1 MKRTREFWFFFFF
14 CLTGSTSSFTFQ
26 FRLCPKAENRKVKL
40 IDNVNAIVS
49 IFNLLSLICLT
60 FVTNAYFQ
68 SLQINFNRRF
78 KRLKLRPTFPLR
90 FFGGPSL
97 HYVSL
102 EANAKEGRNE
112 RKSEWGLFRST
123 SAFFNSRSA
132 SKWRFSKQVLA
143 IKVFIFATFRRWHR
157 KAIYKVDKINTFL
170 DRFYR
175 GGWVETSVTR
185 LYYLL
190 HFGQLFKPWGINY
203 FAQIAHTRQLL

>member
-1 MKRTREFWFFFFF
+1 MSFPSFLSISEDFFFLLVQKKPSFSFFLSFPSGMKRTREFWFFFFF

-68 SLQINFNRRF
+68 SLQINFTRRF

-112 RKSEWGLFRST
+112 RTKE
-123 SAFFNSRSA
+123 
-132 SKWRFSKQVLA
+132 
-143 IKVFIFATFRRWHR
+143 
-157 KAIYKVDKINTFL
+157 
-170 DRFYR
+170 
-175 GGWVETSVTR
+175 
-185 LYYLL
+185 
-190 HFGQLFKPWGINY
+190 
-203 FAQIAHTRQLL
+203 